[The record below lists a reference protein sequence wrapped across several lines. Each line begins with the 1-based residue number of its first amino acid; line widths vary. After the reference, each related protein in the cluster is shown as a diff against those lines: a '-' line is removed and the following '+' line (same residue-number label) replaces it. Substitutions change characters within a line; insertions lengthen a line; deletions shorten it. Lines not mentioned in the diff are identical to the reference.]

1 MKKLRYGF
9 VGLLSI
15 AMASAFG
22 AIAYAEEEVAKK
34 VHTNDDGSR
43 VAIKGVAAEDGKW
56 LTPDGD
62 PSYKIAKDNKT
73 DWYTYS
79 GFRRYHSECHVC
91 HGPEG
96 VGSTYAPALTKSLKT
111 LSYGDFV
118 GVVASG
124 QNNVWGR
131 NNSIMPALGDNKN
144 VMCYLDDIYVYL
156 KARSD
161 GVLPRGRPSR
171 GEEKPKEARTFENEC
186 LEG

>member
-1 MKKLRYGF
+1 MNRLTI
-9 VGLLSI
+9 GL
-15 AMASAFG
+15 AAVSA
-22 AIAYAEEEVAKK
+22 ALLTVLPIQTALAEEEVAAN
-34 VHTNDDGSR
+34 VHTTDDGAKVS
-43 VAIKGVAAEDGKW
+43 AKGVEQEDGKW
-56 LTPDGD
+56 VTPDGD
-62 PSYKIAKDNKT
+62 PSYKILADGKT
-73 DWYTYS
+73 DWYAYS

-111 LSYGDFV
+111 MSYTDFM

-124 QNNVWGR
+124 QQNVWAQ
-131 NNSIMPALGDNKN
+131 NNSVMPALGDNKN

-161 GVLPRGRPSR
+161 GVLPRGRPKR
-171 GEEKPKEARTFENEC
+171 GEEKPQEARDFEDEC